1 MRTIVF
7 ILRGC
12 PAGWLG
18 AYGNEWVVTP
28 HLDQLASESVVFDR
42 HISDYPDAAGACR
55 AWLGENPNLTEQL
68 RTRGIP
74 TILVRANHPDTDAPD
89 WFYAAWAE
97 LFDARPLDEDSS
109 PLDALLRTLPSLLD
123 RLEDQ
128 PDFLLWIEI
137 DRLLPPWDIPRE
149 VFDAYLQHEMMG
161 QDTSRAE
168 EVEEEETEA
177 PADSQDSTD
186 AHPSPVGDGVEPLRD
201 PPTGPFDPSDP
212 DALAWLS
219 TSFGS
224 VVTILDS
231 EIGAIMSQ
239 LRERRLDQSATWI
252 MTSDYGYPLGEHGQL
267 GVHRPWLHEELVHIP
282 LIIRM
287 AAGAEAGRRVQAF
300 TQPPDVAET
309 ILDLFHSAPQGRQG
323 LLGLAR
329 GETEVLRPRAIST
342 LDLGIAAERA
352 IRTNDW
358 AYLLPLRT
366 PDGETREPRLYKKPD
381 DRWEVN
387 DVRARNIAVTDELE
401 SIVKDG

>member
-1 MRTIVF
+1 MRTIVL

-18 AYGNEWVVTP
+18 PYGNEWVVTP
-28 HLDQLASESVVFDR
+28 HLDRLACESVVFDR

-55 AWLGENPNLTEQL
+55 AWMGDNPSPVEQL

-89 WFYAAWAE
+89 WFYADWTE
-97 LFDARPLDEDSS
+97 LFDARPRDEDNS
-109 PLDALLRTLPSLLD
+109 PLDSLLRTLPSLLD
-123 RLEDQ
+123 RLANQ

-137 DRLLPPWDIPRE
+137 DRLLPPWVISRE
-149 VFDAYLQHEMMG
+149 VFDAYLQHEMVG
-161 QDTSRAE
+161 EESPRSEEIEGDESADDT
-168 EVEEEETEA
+168 
-177 PADSQDSTD
+177 QDSAD
-186 AHPSPVGDGVEPLRD
+186 AHPSTVEEVVEPLCD
-201 PPTGPFDPSDP
+201 PPTGPFDASDP

-231 EIGAIMSQ
+231 ELGSLFGL
-239 LRERRLDQSATWI
+239 LRQQGLDQSATWI
-252 MTSDYGYPLGEHGQL
+252 ITSDFGFPLGEHGQL
-267 GVHRPWLHEELVHIP
+267 GVFRPWLHEELVHLP
-282 LIIRM
+282 LIIRL
-287 AAGAEAGRRVQAF
+287 AGGFEAGRRVQAF
-300 TQPPDVAET
+300 TQPSDIAGTLLGPFDT
-309 ILDLFHSAPQGRQG
+309 GLQGRQV

-329 GETEVLRPRAIST
+329 GEADTFRSHAIST

-366 PDGETREPRLYKKPD
+366 PDGEVREPKLYQKPD

-387 DVRARNIAVTDELE
+387 DLRARNIAVTEELE
-401 SIVKDG
+401 SILKDG